1 MLKIY
6 GSMLCPDCV
15 KCCEELKDKNVPF
28 EFCDFGDSLLNL
40 KEFLKIRDGS
50 DLFDDARASGKI
62 GIPCLIREDG
72 SFTLEWEEFLE

>member
-1 MLKIY
+1 MRIY
-6 GSMLCPDCV
+6 GTMQCPDCV
-15 KCCEELKDKNVPF
+15 ECCKDLDASGIHYTFLEFSDNLK
-28 EFCDFGDSLLNL
+28 NL

-72 SFTLEWEEFLE
+72 SFTLEWEEFLK